1 MKNLYAILK
10 KTGFGKMG
18 IRSILAVL
26 LLICGVHNAMA
37 LGVCDYPS
45 TFGKVTVDRQIT
57 AMQSQPVGSVL
68 ATNTYKQ
75 LNLLANS
82 CTGDYMLNNIPN
94 TSAFPNGGLATN
106 GIYNSGVTGVGIR
119 VTINY
124 QQVYP
129 VYIVQTHTGD
139 GTTPIYLSNVK
150 VEFVKTG
157 EIVPGKVTS
166 GNLASVVMVDS
177 AGNKDVFKVNIGTVV
192 IKQASCEITGSSAIP
207 VPMGDAKK
215 EDFSGKNSTL
225 PPVDIKIPLQCYADT
240 TVNISFEAQSSLGNG
255 IIDLT
260 KGGAEGVGI
269 QLKLNS
275 KLVEFDKKTFVTKT
289 TQEGAFDIPL
299 TAAYI
304 QTADTIKPGTANAV
318 ANFTVTYE

>member
-10 KTGFGKMG
+10 KTGSGKMG

-37 LGVCDYPS
+37 LGVCNYPS

-68 ATNTYKQ
+68 ASYTYNQ
-75 LNLLANS
+75 LNVLANS
-82 CTGDYMLNNIPN
+82 CTGDYELNSIPN
-94 TSAFPNGGLATN
+94 LSAFPSSLTN
-106 GIYNSGVTGVGIR
+106 NSIYNSGVTGVGIR
-119 VTINY
+119 VTIDY
-124 QQVYP
+124 QQVNP
-129 VYIVQTHTGD
+129 IHVIQIHTGD

-157 EIVPGKVTS
+157 EIVPGNVTT
-166 GNLASVVMVDS
+166 GNLASVVMEDS

-207 VPMGDAKK
+207 VPMGEAKK

-240 TVNISFEAQSSLGNG
+240 TVNISFDAQSSLGNG

-304 QTADTIKPGTANAV
+304 QTADTIKPGVANAV

>member
-10 KTGFGKMG
+10 KTGSGKMG

-37 LGVCDYPS
+37 LGVCNYPS

-68 ATNTYKQ
+68 ATYTYNQ
-75 LNLLANS
+75 LNVLANS

-94 TSAFPNGGLATN
+94 LSTFPGSLTN
-106 GIYNSGVTGVGIR
+106 NSIYKSGVEGVGIR
-119 VTINY
+119 VTIDY
-124 QQVYP
+124 RQVNP
-129 VYIVQTHTGD
+129 LHTIQIQTGD

-157 EIVPGKVTS
+157 EIVPGKVTT
-166 GNLASVVMVDS
+166 GNLASVVMEDS

-207 VPMGDAKK
+207 VPMGEAKK

-225 PPVDIKIPLQCYADT
+225 PPVDIKIPMQCYADT
-240 TVNISFEAQSSLGNG
+240 TVNISFDAQSSLGNG

-304 QTADTIKPGTANAV
+304 QTADTIKPGVANAV

>member
-10 KTGFGKMG
+10 KTGSGKMG

-37 LGVCDYPS
+37 LGVCNYPS

-68 ATNTYKQ
+68 ATNTYNQ

-82 CTGDYMLNNIPN
+82 CTGDYMLDNIPN
-94 TSAFPNGGLATN
+94 LSAFPSSLTN
-106 GIYNSGVTGVGIR
+106 NSIYNSGVTGVGIR

-124 QQVYP
+124 QQVNP
-129 VYIVQTHTGD
+129 VHVVQTKTGD
-139 GTTPIYLSNVK
+139 GTTPFYVSNVK

-157 EIVPGKVTS
+157 EIVPGKVTT
-166 GNLASVVMVDS
+166 GNLASVVMMDS
-177 AGNKDVFKVNIGTVV
+177 AGKKDVFKVNIGTVV

-240 TVNISFEAQSSLGNG
+240 TVNISFDAQSSLGNG

-304 QTADTIKPGTANAV
+304 QTADTIKPGVANAV